1 MTAFTQAFIA
11 LGYLSLAA
19 GLGIALPQV
28 AGFDPGGAVA
38 VGALVAF
45 AGLFAQHVALR
56 AGREETLS
64 GELRAMRRAQA
75 EAMEELNAQVAA
87 MRRLEDE
94 LAELRS
100 KPAANAEMQAEVRVL
115 QTLVHQLVDA
125 GALPKGARSS
135 PAAGNRSATTG
146 AVARGARPDWAPP
159 PTWTQDSGD
168 DAIEAIRDA
177 VANNRIDIYLQ
188 PVVRLPQRK
197 AAYYEALSRL
207 RAADGRLIEPRLYV
221 ETAERH
227 GLIGAIDNSL
237 LFRCVQLVRRTE
249 RKRNDVAFFC
259 NVSGHTLADKDF
271 FPQFI
276 EFVEENDQL
285 SDRLIL
291 EFPLDSFLAQTGD
304 TEANLARL
312 AALGFRFSV
321 DHVRSFDVPARQ
333 LAGRA
338 VAFVKM
344 DAQTVLQKLR
354 DPGGAVEARR
364 LRTQLS
370 IAGITL
376 VVDRIE
382 QEADVIELLDL
393 PVEFG
398 QGFRFGEPRLAR
410 DSL

>member
-1 MTAFTQAFIA
+1 MTAITQAFIA
-11 LGYLSLAA
+11 LGYLTLAA
-19 GLGIALPQV
+19 TLGLALPQMTGIG
-28 AGFDPGGAVA
+28 AGEAA
-38 VGALVAF
+38 ALGALIAL
-45 AGLFAQHVALR
+45 AGLFAQHVLLR
-56 AGREETLS
+56 AGREETLTD
-64 GELRAMRRAQA
+64 ELRAMRRAQA
-75 EAMEELNAQVAA
+75 EAMDELNAQVAA

-94 LAELRS
+94 LAEMRAR
-100 KPAANAEMQAEVRVL
+100 PAANAEMQAEMRVL

-125 GALPKGARSS
+125 GALPKGARASAS
-135 PAAGNRSATTG
+135 PGNRTAPAGTP
-146 AVARGARPDWAPP
+146 ARSLRADWAPP
-159 PTWTQDSGD
+159 PAWTPDTGD
-168 DAIEAIRDA
+168 DAVAAIRDA
-177 VANNRIDIYLQ
+177 VANNRIDVYLQ

-221 ETAERH
+221 ETAEQH

-259 NVSGHTLADKDF
+259 NVSGLTLADKDF

-285 SDRLIL
+285 ADRLIL
-291 EFPLDSFLAQTGD
+291 EFPLDGFLAQTGE

-321 DHVRSFDVPARQ
+321 DHVRSFDIPARQ
-333 LAGRA
+333 LSGRA